1 MKKSHLVMV
10 RLVFKSIR
18 ALLGGR
24 VRAILSGGAPLS
36 PSTHEYL
43 RAVLGVDL
51 LQVSMVAMILIIYSS
66 HQGYGLT
73 ETCACGSITHFEEM
87 SAGTVGPP
95 VQSVGGFV
103 CLSLC
108 LFVCDCVCL

>member
-1 MKKSHLVMV
+1 MSELLSSVKKSHLMMV

-51 LQVSMVAMILIIYSS
+51 LQVSIVSMILILYS
-66 HQGYGLT
+66 
-73 ETCACGSITHFEEM
+73 F
-87 SAGTVGPP
+87 PP
-95 VQSVGGFV
+95 GVRFDRD
-103 CLSLC
+103 LC
-108 LFVCDCVCL
+108 LWLNHPL

>member
-1 MKKSHLVMV
+1 MSELLSSVKKSHLVMV

-51 LQVSMVAMILIIYSS
+51 LQVSMMVAMILILYS
-66 HQGYGLT
+66 
-73 ETCACGSITHFEEM
+73 F
-87 SAGTVGPP
+87 PP
-95 VQSVGGFV
+95 GVRFDRD
-103 CLSLC
+103 LC
-108 LFVCDCVCL
+108 LWLDHTL

>member
-1 MKKSHLVMV
+1 MMV

-51 LQVSMVAMILIIYSS
+51 LQVSMVAMILIIYSKWRDD
-66 HQGYGLT
+66 Q
-73 ETCACGSITHFEEM
+73 
-87 SAGTVGPP
+87 AGRLGCIV
-95 VQSVGGFV
+95 
-103 CLSLC
+103 L
-108 LFVCDCVCL
+108 

>member
-1 MKKSHLVMV
+1 M
-10 RLVFKSIR
+10 R
-18 ALLGGR
+18 AM
-24 VRAILSGGAPLS
+24 LSGGAPLS

-51 LQVSMVAMILIIYSS
+51 LQVIVHEWPFS
-66 HQGYGLT
+66 HKTVGRCVDESALNSRSDDFNSTNQGYGLT

-95 VQSVGGFV
+95 VQAVSLTSNKWQSV
-103 CLSLC
+103 LEL
-108 LFVCDCVCL
+108 

>member
-1 MKKSHLVMV
+1 MMV

-51 LQVSMVAMILIIYSS
+51 LQVSIMAMILILYSS

-95 VQSVGGFV
+95 VQSVSGFV
-103 CLSLC
+103 CLC